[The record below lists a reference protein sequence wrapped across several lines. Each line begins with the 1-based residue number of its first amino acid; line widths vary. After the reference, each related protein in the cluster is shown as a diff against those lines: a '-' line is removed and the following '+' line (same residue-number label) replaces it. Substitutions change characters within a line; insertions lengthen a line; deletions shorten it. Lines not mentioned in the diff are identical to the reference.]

1 VSRPNSRSAGR
12 LASWRGRPGREG
24 SVAPNWDETP
34 SDPTAIVPEDH
45 GPEADRLLRQ
55 ALGRHTFLGEA
66 ALVVAWALF
75 SFVVYH
81 FLTAEHRTAASVTL
95 AWLFVG
101 GSAAMVLVI
110 LLFRRVA
117 ERRIRLGLHDAGVA
131 LRSIQSVTDPG
142 LSFLPLDALLDELL
156 ARTGRVVGGDVAT
169 IFLVTADQRS
179 LTVRA
184 SYGLDALFLDGL
196 QVRVG
201 EGVVGEVAARAQA
214 VIVNHVAGAAPT
226 SPLLREQVS
235 SLVAAP
241 LLVGGQVIGVVQV
254 GTRVHHRF
262 QERDLQLL
270 QLVADRSAASIERA
284 RLDEAERRSRL
295 GAEHARQHVAILARA
310 GDVLATALESYDEAM
325 IRLVEVVVPSFADW
339 FAVDVVDEQGTLRRV
354 ADGSD
359 GRWDDVTA
367 RHPHPDGEA
376 LVRRVLASGRPEVVI
391 RTRREGPPHGG
402 EPAPPGAYL
411 ETEGES
417 GIESM
422 LVVPVH
428 LRGLSFGA
436 LSFVTGAGRRGYRR
450 SDLETAG
457 GLAERVAIAV
467 ERVLLWGESRQAE
480 QAATRHAA
488 QLRRLMEAA
497 LAVNAPLAEPQVL
510 RVVSEHGRRVLEAEQ
525 AVVLMLPPGET
536 QPPFTALPLAEPTGV
551 EPATEVEVSAPA
563 ELPAALAPVVH
574 AACQLVAK
582 ANRPLRNSGG
592 PGEVDDP
599 VIAAELASSGA
610 RTVPWMAVPLFDST
624 GTRNR
629 AIVVLGRARP
639 FNAEDESV
647 LVLLAQ
653 MATVAL
659 DNARLYQAVQG
670 NEQRLQ
676 AVVESSPLAIAELD
690 LYGVARW
697 WNGAAGSLFGWA
709 GPAVGAQRIPAAD
722 EAAASSLGR
731 LWDRTRHGEATV
743 GAQLAAH
750 RDDELLQLSVS
761 TAPLLDHEGS
771 VTGIL
776 AVAEDVT
783 ERQRMLEQ
791 FQQAE
796 RLGAMA
802 RLAGGVAHDF
812 NNLLTVILGCSEI
825 LLRRIDPGDPL
836 VTEVEAI
843 QRAGHRAA
851 ALTSQLLAIGH
862 RQVGQPGVVDPDS
875 IVRAMEPMLVRVMG
889 EDVRL
894 ELVPPDPGGRI
905 LVDPAEIERAVLN
918 LAINARDAM
927 PKGGRLVIR
936 TRVVGA
942 DLPAPQR
949 IVAVAV
955 SDTGT
960 GMDEETAEHCFE
972 PFYTTKGMA
981 KGTGLGLA
989 AVHATVTQAGGQV
1002 SLDTAP
1008 GRGTTITL
1016 WFPAVEEE
1024 EGALEDVNSQLDSS
1038 GGDELVLVV
1047 EDEDEL
1053 RRLAVRELEER
1064 GYLVLAAAN
1073 GVEALAVARSLER
1086 PLDLLVTDVVMP
1098 EMNGVE
1104 LAESLV
1110 DLWPSVAVLFMSGHL
1125 DEGAMERHPLE
1136 PDADLLPKPFTPDQL
1151 GRRAR
1156 HALDR
1161 AASSSKGRV
1170 ASKRFRTEAT
1180 GA

>member
-1 VSRPNSRSAGR
+1 MGR
-12 LASWRGRPGREG
+12 LAGLFARREEEVGAPSWD
-24 SVAPNWDETP
+24 STP
-34 SDPTAIVPEDH
+34 ADPTAIVPDDH
-45 GPEADRLLRQ
+45 GPEADRLLHQ

-75 SFVVYH
+75 SFVIFH
-81 FLTAEHRTAASVTL
+81 FLTVNRTL
-95 AWLFVG
+95 AWLFVFA
-101 GSAAMVLVI
+101 SAVMVLVI
-110 LLFRRVA
+110 LVFRRVA

-142 LSFLPLDALLDELL
+142 LSFLPLDELLDELL
-156 ARTGRVVGGDVAT
+156 ARTGHVVGGDVAT
-169 IFLVTADQRS
+169 IFLVTTDGTS

-184 SYGLDALFLDGL
+184 SYGLDARVTEGL
-196 QVRVG
+196 EVRVG
-201 EGVVGEVAARAQA
+201 EGVVGEVASRAQA
-214 VIVNHVAGAAPT
+214 VIVNDVAEATETA
-226 SPLLREQVS
+226 PLLRQRVS

-254 GTRVHHRF
+254 GTRVRHRF

-325 IRLVEVVVPSFADW
+325 VRLVDVVVPSFADW

-354 ADGSD
+354 ADGAD
-359 GRWDDVTA
+359 GRWDALQT
-367 RHPHPDGEA
+367 RHPHPEGEA
-376 LVRRVLASGRPEVVI
+376 LVRRVLAGGRPEVVI
-391 RTRREGPPHGG
+391 RSRRDGPPHGG
-402 EPAPPGAYL
+402 EPAPPGGYSEIEA
-411 ETEGES
+411 ES

-436 LSFVTGAGRRGYRR
+436 LSFVTGVGRRGYRR

-510 RVVSEHGRRVLEAEQ
+510 RVVSEHGRRVLDAEQ
-525 AVVLMLPPGET
+525 AVVLVLPPGE
-536 QPPFTALPLAEPTGV
+536 LPSTPLSSTSGDPMA
-551 EPATEVEVSAPA
+551 EVEMSAPTT
-563 ELPAALAPVVH
+563 LSDTLSPVVH
-574 AACQLVAK
+574 AASRLVAK
-582 ANRPLRNSGG
+582 ANRPLRNTSGL
-592 PGEVDDP
+592 DDGSDP
-599 VIAAELASSGA
+599 AIAAEMASSGA
-610 RTVPWMAVPLFDST
+610 RSVPWMAVPLIDST

-629 AIVVLGRARP
+629 AIVVLGRERS

-690 LYGVARW
+690 LTGVARW
-697 WNGAAGSLFGWA
+697 WNGAAGSLLGWDSPAQGAVPDGGLRIAAA
-709 GPAVGAQRIPAAD
+709 G
-722 EAAASSLGR
+722 EAAASALAR

-743 GAQLAAH
+743 GVQLGAL
-750 RDDELLQLSVS
+750 RGDELLQLSVS
-761 TAPLLDHEGS
+761 TAPLLDHNGA

-796 RLGAMA
+796 RLSAMA

-825 LLRRIDPGDPL
+825 LLRRIDPADTL

-875 IVRAMEPMLVRVMG
+875 IVRSMEPMLVRVIG
-889 EDVRL
+889 EDVKL
-894 ELVPPDPGGRI
+894 ELVAPEPGGRI

-949 IVAVAV
+949 IVALAV

-972 PFYTTKGMA
+972 PFFTTKGLA

-989 AVHATVTQAGGQV
+989 AVHAMVTQAGGQV

-1016 WFPAVEEE
+1016 WFPAVEED
-1024 EGALEDVNSQLDSS
+1024 EDAFGSDEFEQDSS

-1073 GVEALAVARSLER
+1073 GVEAMAVARSLER
-1086 PLDLLVTDVVMP
+1086 PIDLLVTDVVMP

-1110 DLWPSVAVLFMSGHL
+1110 DLWPTVAVLFMSGHL
-1125 DEGAMERHPLE
+1125 DEGAMERNPLD

-1161 AASSSKGRV
+1161 AASNRRTRV
-1170 ASKRFRTEAT
+1170 PKHLRAEAS

>member
-1 VSRPNSRSAGR
+1 VSRSKSQSAGR
-12 LASWRGRPGREG
+12 QTRLFSRREPEVG
-24 SVAPNWDETP
+24 TP
-34 SDPTAIVPEDH
+34 SWDSTTADPTAIVPDDH
-45 GPEADRLLRQ
+45 GPEADRLLHQ

-75 SFVVYH
+75 SFVVFH
-81 FLTAEHRTAASVTL
+81 FLTVNRTL
-95 AWLFVG
+95 AWLFIFV
-101 GSAAMVLVI
+101 SAVMVIVI
-110 LLFRRVA
+110 LVFRRVA
-117 ERRIRLGLHDAGVA
+117 ERRIRLGLHDAAVA

-169 IFLVTADQRS
+169 IFLLSEDGTS

-184 SYGLDALFLDGL
+184 SYGLDARVTEGL
-196 QVRVG
+196 EVRVG
-201 EGVVGEVAARAQA
+201 EGVVGEVASRAQA
-214 VIVNHVAGAAPT
+214 VIVNDVGEATETA
-226 SPLLREQVS
+226 PLLRQRVS

-254 GTRVHHRF
+254 GTRVRHRF
-262 QERDLQLL
+262 QGRDLQLL

-325 IRLVEVVVPSFADW
+325 VRLVDVVVPSFADW

-354 ADGSD
+354 ADGAD
-359 GRWDDVTA
+359 GRWNNLGM

-376 LVRRVLASGRPEVVI
+376 LVRRVLANGRPEVVI

-402 EPAPPGAYL
+402 EPALPGSYS
-411 ETEGES
+411 ETGEDS

-436 LSFVTGAGRRGYRR
+436 LSFVTGVGRRGYRR

-510 RVVSEHGRRVLEAEQ
+510 RVLSEHGRRVLDAEQ
-525 AVVLMLPPGET
+525 AVVLVLPTEEPLAPGE
-536 QPPFTALPLAEPTGV
+536 PGS
-551 EPATEVEVSAPA
+551 EVEASAPSS
-563 ELPAALAPVVH
+563 LPDMLSPVVH
-574 AACQLVAK
+574 AASRLVTR
-582 ANRPLRNSGG
+582 ANRPLRSAGGFESGPD
-592 PGEVDDP
+592 PGG
-599 VIAAELASSGA
+599 AAELVSAGA
-610 RTVPWMAVPLFDST
+610 RGVPWMAVPLVDST

-629 AIVVLGRARP
+629 AIVVVGRELP

-690 LYGVARW
+690 LSGAARW
-697 WNGAAGSLFGWA
+697 WNGAAGSLLGWD
-709 GPAVGAQRIPAAD
+709 GASTDGLATAALRIPAAD
-722 EAAASSLGR
+722 EAAASALAR

-743 GAQLAAH
+743 GVHLAAV
-750 RDDELLQLSVS
+750 REDELLQLSVS
-761 TAPLLDHEGS
+761 TAPLLDHNGS

-796 RLGAMA
+796 RLSAMA

-825 LLRRIDPGDPL
+825 LLRQLDTSDAL

-862 RQVGQPGVVDPDS
+862 RQVGQSEVVDPDAV
-875 IVRAMEPMLVRVMG
+875 VRAMEPMLVRVMG
-889 EDVRL
+889 EDVQL
-894 ELVPPDPGGRI
+894 ELVRPDPGGRI

-949 IVAVAV
+949 IVALAV

-989 AVHATVTQAGGQV
+989 AVHAMVTQAGGQV
-1002 SLDTAP
+1002 SVDTAP
-1008 GRGTTITL
+1008 GRGTTITM
-1016 WFPAVEEE
+1016 WFPAVEEVEGHYRDATVE
-1024 EGALEDVNSQLDSS
+1024 EDSS
-1038 GGDELVLVV
+1038 GGDELVMVV

-1053 RRLAVRELEER
+1053 RRLAVRELEEL

-1073 GVEALAVARSLER
+1073 GVEALSVARSLER
-1086 PLDLLVTDVVMP
+1086 PVDLLVTDVVMP

-1110 DLWPSVAVLFMSGHL
+1110 ELWPTLAVLFMSGHL
-1125 DEGAMERHPLE
+1125 DEGAMDRHPLD

-1161 AASSSKGRV
+1161 AAASRHSRV
-1170 ASKRFRTEAT
+1170 PRHLRAEAT

>member
-1 VSRPNSRSAGR
+1 VGR
-12 LASWRGRPGREG
+12 LAGLFGRREEEVG
-24 SVAPNWDETP
+24 APNWDSTP
-34 SDPTAIVPEDH
+34 PDPTAIVPDDH
-45 GPEADRLLRQ
+45 GPEADRLLHQ

-75 SFVVYH
+75 SFVSFH
-81 FLTAEHRTAASVTL
+81 FLTVNRTL
-95 AWLFVG
+95 AWLFVFA
-101 GSAAMVLVI
+101 SAVMVLVI
-110 LLFRRVA
+110 LVFRRVA

-142 LSFLPLDALLDELL
+142 LSFLPLDELLDELL
-156 ARTGRVVGGDVAT
+156 ARTGHVVGGDVAT
-169 IFLVTADQRS
+169 IFLVTADGTS

-184 SYGLDALFLDGL
+184 SYGLDARVTEGL
-196 QVRVG
+196 EVRVG
-201 EGVVGEVAARAQA
+201 EGVVGEVASRSQA
-214 VIVNHVAGAAPT
+214 VIVNDVAGDSETA
-226 SPLLREQVS
+226 PLLRQRVS

-254 GTRVHHRF
+254 GTRVRHRF

-325 IRLVEVVVPSFADW
+325 VRLVDVVVPSFADW

-354 ADGSD
+354 ANGAD
-359 GRWDDVTA
+359 GRWDSLET

-376 LVRRVLASGRPEVVI
+376 LVRRVLAGGRPEVVI
-391 RTRREGPPHGG
+391 RTRRDGPPHGG
-402 EPAPPGAYL
+402 EPAPPGAYR
-411 ETEGES
+411 EIEPDS

-436 LSFVTGAGRRGYRR
+436 LSFVTGVGRRGYRR

-510 RVVSEHGRRVLEAEQ
+510 RVLSEHGRRVLDAEQ
-525 AVVLMLPPGET
+525 AVVLVLPPGE
-536 QPPFTALPLAEPTGV
+536 PPSRLTSTGARSEEGGIEV
-551 EPATEVEVSAPA
+551 DVEVSAPA
-563 ELPAALAPVVH
+563 TLSDSLSPVVH
-574 AACQLVAK
+574 AASRLVAK
-582 ANRPLRNSGG
+582 ANRPLRNTGG
-592 PGEVDDP
+592 LDEVADP
-599 VIAAELASSGA
+599 AMAAELVSSGA
-610 RTVPWMAVPLFDST
+610 RSVPWMAVPLVDST
-624 GTRNR
+624 GIRNR
-629 AIVVLGRARP
+629 AIVVLGRERS

-690 LYGVARW
+690 LSGAARW
-697 WNGAAGSLFGWA
+697 WNGAAGSLLGWDS
-709 GPAVGAQRIPAAD
+709 PDNDAVPDGALRIAAAD
-722 EAAASSLGR
+722 GAAESALAR

-743 GAQLAAH
+743 GVQVGVL
-750 RDDELLQLSVS
+750 RGDEPLQLSVS
-761 TAPLLDHEGS
+761 TAPLLDHNGA

-796 RLGAMA
+796 RLSAMA

-825 LLRRIDPGDPL
+825 LLRRIDPDDSL

-862 RQVGQPGVVDPDS
+862 RQVGQPVVVDPDS
-875 IVRAMEPMLVRVMG
+875 IVRSMEPMLVRVIG
-889 EDVRL
+889 EDVHL
-894 ELVPPDPGGRI
+894 ELVPPEPGGRI

-949 IVAVAV
+949 IVALAV

-972 PFYTTKGMA
+972 PFYTTKGLA

-989 AVHATVTQAGGQV
+989 AVHAMVTQAGGQV

-1016 WFPAVEEE
+1016 WFPGVEED
-1024 EGALEDVNSQLDSS
+1024 EDAFASDEAEADSS

-1086 PLDLLVTDVVMP
+1086 PIDLLVTDVVMP

-1104 LAESLV
+1104 LAESLL
-1110 DLWPSVAVLFMSGHL
+1110 DMWPAVAVLFMSGHL
-1125 DEGAMERHPLE
+1125 DEGAMERHPLD

-1156 HALDR
+1156 LALDR
-1161 AASSSKGRV
+1161 AESSRRTRVSKQLR
-1170 ASKRFRTEAT
+1170 AEAT
-1180 GA
+1180 GF

>member
-1 VSRPNSRSAGR
+1 MGR
-12 LASWRGRPGREG
+12 LGRVFASREPEV
-24 SVAPNWDETP
+24 SVPSWDATP
-34 SDPTAIVPEDH
+34 ADPTAIVPDDH
-45 GPEADRLLRQ
+45 GPEADRLLHQ

-66 ALVVAWALF
+66 SLVVAWALF
-75 SFVVYH
+75 SVVIFH
-81 FLTAEHRTAASVTL
+81 FLTVNRTL
-95 AWLFVG
+95 AWLFVFA
-101 GSAAMVLVI
+101 SAVMVIVI
-110 LLFRRVA
+110 LVFRRVA

-142 LSFLPLDALLDELL
+142 LSFLPLDELLDELL
-156 ARTGRVVGGDVAT
+156 ARTGRVVGGDVAA
-169 IFLVTADQRS
+169 IFLVTADGAS

-184 SYGLDALFLDGL
+184 SYGLDARVTEGL
-196 QVRVG
+196 EVLVG
-201 EGVVGEVAARAQA
+201 EGVVGEVASRAQA
-214 VIVNHVAGAAPT
+214 VIVNDVAEAAET
-226 SPLLREQVS
+226 APLLRQRVS

-254 GTRVHHRF
+254 GTRVRHRF
-262 QERDLQLL
+262 SERDLQLL

-325 IRLVEVVVPSFADW
+325 VRLVDVVVPAFADW

-354 ADGSD
+354 AAGAV
-359 GRWDDVTA
+359 GRWEDVHT

-376 LVRRVLASGRPEVVI
+376 LVRRVLAGGRPEVVI
-391 RTRREGPPHGG
+391 RTRRDGPPHGG
-402 EPAPPGAYL
+402 EPALPGAYS
-411 ETEGES
+411 EIESDS

-436 LSFVTGAGRRGYRR
+436 LSFVTGVGRRGYRR

-510 RVVSEHGRRVLEAEQ
+510 RVLSEHGRRVLDAEQ
-525 AVVLMLPPGET
+525 AVVLMLPPGEL
-536 QPPFTALPLAEPTGV
+536 PSAGLSSEEESVGVSASEAGEVEASAPMALPDTL
-551 EPATEVEVSAPA
+551 SS
-563 ELPAALAPVVH
+563 VVQV
-574 AACQLVAK
+574 ASRLVAQ
-582 ANRPLRNSGG
+582 ANRPLRNAGG
-592 PGEVDDP
+592 PDDGADP
-599 VIAAELASSGA
+599 AVGAEFAASGVRA
-610 RTVPWMAVPLFDST
+610 VPWMAVPLVDST
-624 GTRNR
+624 GARNR
-629 AIVVLGRARP
+629 AIVVLGRERS

-690 LYGVARW
+690 LTGAARW
-697 WNGAAGSLFGWA
+697 WNGAAGSLLGWDN
-709 GPAVGAQRIPAAD
+709 PANDAVPDGALRIAAAD
-722 EAAASSLGR
+722 DAAVSALAR

-743 GAQLAAH
+743 GVQLGAL
-750 RDDELLQLSVS
+750 REDMLVQLSVS
-761 TAPLLDHEGS
+761 TAPLLDHNGS

-796 RLGAMA
+796 RLSAMA

-825 LLRRIDPGDPL
+825 LLRQIAPGDPL

-862 RQVGQPGVVDPDS
+862 RQVGQSEVVDPDAV
-875 IVRAMEPMLVRVMG
+875 VRSMEPMLVRVMG
-889 EDVRL
+889 EDVQL
-894 ELVPPDPGGRI
+894 EVVPPEPGGRI

-927 PKGGRLVIR
+927 PKGGRLVVR

-949 IVAVAV
+949 VVALAV

-972 PFYTTKGMA
+972 PFYTTKGLA

-989 AVHATVTQAGGQV
+989 AVHAMVTQAGGQV

-1008 GRGTTITL
+1008 GRGTTITM

-1024 EGALEDVNSQLDSS
+1024 EAAFGDASLEEDSS

-1073 GVEALAVARSLER
+1073 GVEALAVARSLDE
-1086 PLDLLVTDVVMP
+1086 
-1098 EMNGVE
+1098 
-1104 LAESLV
+1104 
-1110 DLWPSVAVLFMSGHL
+1110 PSTF
-1125 DEGAMERHPLE
+1125 
-1136 PDADLLPKPFTPDQL
+1136 
-1151 GRRAR
+1151 
-1156 HALDR
+1156 
-1161 AASSSKGRV
+1161 SSPTSSCPR
-1170 ASKRFRTEAT
+1170 
-1180 GA
+1180 

>member
-1 VSRPNSRSAGR
+1 MGR
-12 LASWRGRPGREG
+12 LARLFAEPEPEDGAPSWD
-24 SVAPNWDETP
+24 STP
-34 SDPTAIVPEDH
+34 ADPTAIVPDDH
-45 GPEADRLLRQ
+45 GPEADRLLRE

-75 SFVVYH
+75 SFVSFH
-81 FLTAEHRTAASVTL
+81 FLTVSRTL
-95 AWLFVG
+95 AWLFVFA
-101 GSAAMVLVI
+101 SAVMVIVI
-110 LLFRRVA
+110 LVFRRVA
-117 ERRIRLGLHDAGVA
+117 ERRIRIGLHDAGVA

-142 LSFLPLDALLDELL
+142 LSFLPLDELLDELL

-169 IFLVTADQRS
+169 IFLVTADGSS

-184 SYGLDALFLDGL
+184 SYGLDARVTEGL
-196 QVRVG
+196 EVRVG
-201 EGVVGEVAARAQA
+201 EGVVGEVASRAQA
-214 VIVNHVAGAAPT
+214 VIVNDVAEATETA
-226 SPLLREQVS
+226 PLLFQRVS

-254 GTRVHHRF
+254 GTRVRHRF

-325 IRLVEVVVPSFADW
+325 VRLVDVVVPAFADW

-354 ADGSD
+354 AAGAQ
-359 GRWDDVTA
+359 GRWDTVGT
-367 RHPHPDGEA
+367 RHPHPEGEA
-376 LVRRVLASGRPEVVI
+376 LVRRVLAGGRPEVVI
-391 RTRREGPPHGG
+391 RTRRDGPPHGG
-402 EPAPPGAYL
+402 EPALPGAYS
-411 ETEGES
+411 ETELDT

-436 LSFVTGAGRRGYRR
+436 LSFVTGVGRRGYRR

-510 RVVSEHGRRVLEAEQ
+510 RVLSEHGRRVLDAEQ
-525 AVVLMLPPGET
+525 AVVLVLPSAAPAPAGSPSTNGE
-536 QPPFTALPLAEPTGV
+536 AGA
-551 EPATEVEVSAPA
+551 EVEVSAPVA
-563 ELPAALAPVVH
+563 LPDALSPVVQ
-574 AACQLVAK
+574 AASRLVAK

-592 PGEVDDP
+592 PDEVSDP
-599 VIAAELASSGA
+599 TLAAELASSGA
-610 RTVPWMAVPLFDST
+610 RAVPWMAVPLADST

-629 AIVVLGRARP
+629 AIVVLGRERT

-690 LYGVARW
+690 LSGAARW
-697 WNGAAGSLFGWA
+697 WNGAAGSLLGWD
-709 GPAVGAQRIPAAD
+709 GPAHDAAPDAALRIAAAD
-722 EAAASSLGR
+722 DAADSALAR

-743 GAQLAAH
+743 GVQLAA
-750 RDDELLQLSVS
+750 RREDEVLQLSVS
-761 TAPLLDHEGS
+761 TAPLLDHNGS

-796 RLGAMA
+796 RLSAMA

-825 LLRRIDPGDPL
+825 LLRRIDAGDPL

-875 IVRAMEPMLVRVMG
+875 IVRSMEPMLVRVMG
-889 EDVRL
+889 EDVQL

-949 IVAVAV
+949 IVALAV

-972 PFYTTKGMA
+972 PFYTTKGLA

-989 AVHATVTQAGGQV
+989 AVHAMVTQAGGQV

-1016 WFPAVEEE
+1016 WFPAVDDE
-1024 EGALEDVNSQLDSS
+1024 EGAFDDDSVEPDS
-1038 GGDELVLVV
+1038 TGGDELVLVV

-1053 RRLAVRELEER
+1053 RRLAVRELEEL

-1073 GVEALAVARSLER
+1073 GVEALQVARSLER
-1086 PLDLLVTDVVMP
+1086 PVDLLVTDVVMP

-1110 DLWPSVAVLFMSGHL
+1110 DLWPELAVLFMSGHL
-1125 DEGAMERHPLE
+1125 DEGAMERHPLD

-1161 AASSSKGRV
+1161 AAASRKTRV
-1170 ASKRFRTEAT
+1170 LNHLRAKAS

>member
-1 VSRPNSRSAGR
+1 
-12 LASWRGRPGREG
+12 
-24 SVAPNWDETP
+24 
-34 SDPTAIVPEDH
+34 
-45 GPEADRLLRQ
+45 
-55 ALGRHTFLGEA
+55 
-66 ALVVAWALF
+66 
-75 SFVVYH
+75 
-81 FLTAEHRTAASVTL
+81 
-95 AWLFVG
+95 
-101 GSAAMVLVI
+101 
-110 LLFRRVA
+110 
-117 ERRIRLGLHDAGVA
+117 
-131 LRSIQSVTDPG
+131 
-142 LSFLPLDALLDELL
+142 
-156 ARTGRVVGGDVAT
+156 
-169 IFLVTADQRS
+169 
-179 LTVRA
+179 
-184 SYGLDALFLDGL
+184 
-196 QVRVG
+196 
-201 EGVVGEVAARAQA
+201 
-214 VIVNHVAGAAPT
+214 
-226 SPLLREQVS
+226 
-235 SLVAAP
+235 
-241 LLVGGQVIGVVQV
+241 VVQV
-254 GTRVHHRF
+254 GTRVRHRF
-262 QERDLQLL
+262 QGRDLQLL

-325 IRLVEVVVPSFADW
+325 VRLVDVIVPSFADW
-339 FAVDVVDEQGTLRRV
+339 FAVDVVDEEGRLRRV
-354 ADGSD
+354 ADGAG
-359 GRWDDVTA
+359 GRWDTA
-367 RHPHPDGEA
+367 LTRHPHPDGEA

-391 RTRREGPPHGG
+391 HTRRDGPPHGG
-402 EPAPPGAYL
+402 EPAPPGGYS
-411 ETEGES
+411 EIDTDT

-436 LSFVTGAGRRGYRR
+436 LSFVTGAGRRGYRH
-450 SDLETAG
+450 SDLETAA

-510 RVVSEHGRRVLEAEQ
+510 RVLSEHGRRVLDAEQ
-525 AVVLMLPPGET
+525 AVVLVLPPGE
-536 QPPFTALPLAEPTGV
+536 LA
-551 EPATEVEVSAPA
+551 PASDEVGAEVAVSAPA
-563 ELPAALAPVVH
+563 GVPDSLSPVVR
-574 AACQLVAK
+574 AASRLVAQT
-582 ANRPLRNSGG
+582 NRPVRNAGG
-592 PGEVDDP
+592 LDEVVDP
-599 VIAAELASSGA
+599 SLAAELSASGA
-610 RTVPWMAVPLFDST
+610 RAVPWMAVPLVDST

-629 AIVVLGRARP
+629 AIVVLGRERS

-690 LYGVARW
+690 LSGAARW
-697 WNGAAGSLFGWA
+697 WNGAAGSLLGWD
-709 GPAVGAQRIPAAD
+709 GPPKDDLLDGALRISAAD
-722 EAAASSLGR
+722 EAAAAALAR

-743 GAQLAAH
+743 GVQLAAL
-750 RDDELLQLSVS
+750 RDEELLQLSVS
-761 TAPLLDHEGS
+761 TAPLLDHNGS

-796 RLGAMA
+796 RLSAMA

-825 LLRRIDPGDPL
+825 LLRQISPGDPL

-875 IVRAMEPMLVRVMG
+875 IVRSMEPMLVRVMG
-889 EDVRL
+889 EDVQL
-894 ELVPPDPGGRI
+894 ELVPPEPGGRI

-949 IVAVAV
+949 IVALAV

-972 PFYTTKGMA
+972 PFYTTKGLA

-989 AVHATVTQAGGQV
+989 AVHAMVTQAGGQV

-1016 WFPAVEEE
+1016 WFPAVEDDEGMYDTATFEE
-1024 EGALEDVNSQLDSS
+1024 DSS

-1073 GVEALAVARSLER
+1073 GVEAMAVAHSLER
-1086 PLDLLVTDVVMP
+1086 PIDLLVTDVVMP

-1104 LAESLV
+1104 LAGSLV
-1110 DLWPSVAVLFMSGHL
+1110 ELWPSVAVLFMSGHL
-1125 DEGAMERHPLE
+1125 DEGALDRHPLD

-1151 GRRAR
+1151 ARRAR
-1156 HALDR
+1156 LALDR
-1161 AASSSKGRV
+1161 GAANRKARV
-1170 ASKRFRTEAT
+1170 AKHLPAEAT

>member
-1 VSRPNSRSAGR
+1 MSRPKSRSAGR
-12 LASWRGRPGREG
+12 LASLFARREQEAGAPSWDSTPG
-24 SVAPNWDETP
+24 DP
-34 SDPTAIVPEDH
+34 SAIVPDDH
-45 GPEADRLLRQ
+45 GPEADRLLHQ

-75 SFVVYH
+75 SFVAFH
-81 FLTAEHRTAASVTL
+81 FLTVNRTL
-95 AWLFVG
+95 AWLFVFA
-101 GSAAMVLVI
+101 SAVMVLVI
-110 LLFRRVA
+110 LVFRRVA

-131 LRSIQSVTDPG
+131 LRSIQSVTDPA
-142 LSFLPLDALLDELL
+142 LSFLPLDELLDELL
-156 ARTGRVVGGDVAT
+156 ARTGHVVGGDVAT
-169 IFLVTADQRS
+169 IFLVTADGTS

-184 SYGLDALFLDGL
+184 SYGLDARVTEGL
-196 QVRVG
+196 EVQVG
-201 EGVVGEVAARAQA
+201 EGVVGEVASRAQA
-214 VIVNHVAGAAPT
+214 VIVNDVGEATET
-226 SPLLREQVS
+226 SPLLRQRVS

-254 GTRVHHRF
+254 GTRVRHRF

-325 IRLVEVVVPSFADW
+325 VRLVDVIVPSFADW

-354 ADGSD
+354 ADGAE
-359 GRWDDVTA
+359 GRWSALQT

-376 LVRRVLASGRPEVVI
+376 LVRRVLAGGRPEVVI
-391 RTRREGPPHGG
+391 RTRRDGPPHGG
-402 EPAPPGAYL
+402 EPALPGAYR
-411 ETEGES
+411 ETETDS

-450 SDLETAG
+450 SDLETAA

-510 RVVSEHGRRVLEAEQ
+510 RVLSEHGRRVLDAEQ
-525 AVVLMLPPGET
+525 AVVLVLPPGEL
-536 QPPFTALPLAEPTGV
+536 PPADASVAGEIDPDAD
-551 EPATEVEVSAPA
+551 VEVSAPPS
-563 ELPAALAPVVH
+563 LPDSLSPVIH
-574 AACQLVAK
+574 AASRLVSR
-582 ANRPLRNSGG
+582 ANRPLRNAGG
-592 PGEVDDP
+592 LDEVSDP
-599 VIAAELASSGA
+599 AIAAELAASGA
-610 RTVPWMAVPLFDST
+610 RAVPWMAVPLVDST
-624 GTRNR
+624 GMRNR
-629 AIVVLGRARP
+629 AIVVLGRERS

-690 LYGVARW
+690 LTGAAKW
-697 WNGAAGSLFGWA
+697 WNGAAGSLLGWDSPDND
-709 GPAVGAQRIPAAD
+709 GVAVGALRIAAAD
-722 EAAASSLGR
+722 DAATAALAR

-743 GAQLAAH
+743 GVQLGAL
-750 RDDELLQLSVS
+750 RENELLQLSVS
-761 TAPLLDHEGS
+761 TAPLLDHNGS

-796 RLGAMA
+796 RLSAMA

-825 LLRRIDPGDPL
+825 LLRQIDPADPL

-875 IVRAMEPMLVRVMG
+875 IVRSMEPMLVRVVG
-889 EDVRL
+889 EDVQL

-949 IVAVAV
+949 IVALAV

-972 PFYTTKGMA
+972 PFYTTKGLA

-989 AVHATVTQAGGQV
+989 AVHAMVTQAGGQV

-1016 WFPAVEEE
+1016 WFPAVEEDE
-1024 EGALEDVNSQLDSS
+1024 ASFADVSLDQDSS

-1064 GYLVLAAAN
+1064 GYLVLAASN
-1073 GVEALAVARSLER
+1073 GVEALSVARSLER
-1086 PLDLLVTDVVMP
+1086 PVDLLVTDVVMP

-1110 DLWPSVAVLFMSGHL
+1110 DLWPELAVLFMSGHL
-1125 DEGAMERHPLE
+1125 DEGAMERHPLD
-1136 PDADLLPKPFTPDQL
+1136 PDADLLPKPFTPNQL

-1161 AASSSKGRV
+1161 GAANRRNRV
-1170 ASKRFRTEAT
+1170 PKHLRAQAS

>member
-1 VSRPNSRSAGR
+1 VGR
-12 LASWRGRPGREG
+12 LAQLTARREEEVGAPSWD
-24 SVAPNWDETP
+24 STP
-34 SDPTAIVPEDH
+34 ADPTSIVPDDH
-45 GPEADRLLRQ
+45 GPEADRLLHQ

-75 SFVVYH
+75 SFVSFH
-81 FLTAEHRTAASVTL
+81 FLTVNRTL
-95 AWLFVG
+95 AWLFVFA
-101 GSAAMVLVI
+101 SAVMVIVI
-110 LLFRRVA
+110 LVFRRVA

-142 LSFLPLDALLDELL
+142 LSFLPLDELLDELL

-169 IFLVTADQRS
+169 IFLVTADGTG

-184 SYGLDALFLDGL
+184 SYGLDARVTEGL
-196 QVRVG
+196 EVLVG
-201 EGVVGEVAARAQA
+201 EGVVGEVASRAQA
-214 VIVNHVAGAAPT
+214 VIVNDVAEATETA
-226 SPLLREQVS
+226 PLLRQRVS

-254 GTRVHHRF
+254 GTRVRHRF

-325 IRLVEVVVPSFADW
+325 VRLVEVVVPSFADW

-354 ADGSD
+354 ADGAD
-359 GRWDDVTA
+359 GRWGTGHL

-376 LVRRVLASGRPEVVI
+376 LVRRVLAGGKPEVVI
-391 RTRREGPPHGG
+391 HTRRAGPPHGG
-402 EPAPPGAYL
+402 EPALPGAYQ
-411 ETEGES
+411 ETVEDS

-436 LSFVTGAGRRGYRR
+436 LSFVTGSGRRGYRR
-450 SDLETAG
+450 SDLETAA

-510 RVVSEHGRRVLEAEQ
+510 RVLSEHGRRVLDAEQ
-525 AVVLMLPPGET
+525 AVVLMLPPGELPT
-536 QPPFTALPLAEPTGV
+536 SALAAAGAETG
-551 EPATEVEVSAPA
+551 PEVEVSAPTA
-563 ELPAALAPVVH
+563 LPDSLSPVVQ
-574 AACQLVAK
+574 AASRLVAR
-582 ANRPLRNSGG
+582 ANRPLRNAGG
-592 PGEVDDP
+592 LDEVADP
-599 VIAAELASSGA
+599 TIAAELASSGA
-610 RTVPWMAVPLFDST
+610 RAVPWMAVPLVDST

-629 AIVVLGRARP
+629 AIVVLGRERS

-690 LYGVARW
+690 LSGAARW
-697 WNGAAGSLFGWA
+697 WNGAAGSLLGWD
-709 GPAVGAQRIPAAD
+709 GAAPDGVADGALRIAAAD
-722 EAAASSLGR
+722 DVAASALAR

-743 GAQLAAH
+743 GVQLGAL

-761 TAPLLDHEGS
+761 TAPLLDHNGS

-796 RLGAMA
+796 RLSAMA

-825 LLRRIDPGDPL
+825 LLRQFDPADPL

-862 RQVGQPGVVDPDS
+862 RQVGQPGVVDPDA
-875 IVRAMEPMLVRVMG
+875 IVRAMEPMLVRVIG
-889 EDVRL
+889 EDVQL
-894 ELVPPDPGGRI
+894 ELVPPEPGGRI

-949 IVAVAV
+949 IVALAV

-972 PFYTTKGMA
+972 PFYTTKGLA

-989 AVHATVTQAGGQV
+989 AVHAMVTQAGGQV
-1002 SLDTAP
+1002 SVDTAP

-1016 WFPAVEEE
+1016 WFPAVEDE
-1024 EGALEDVNSQLDSS
+1024 EGGFGEVSIEQDSS

-1073 GVEALAVARSLER
+1073 GVEALSVAHSLER
-1086 PLDLLVTDVVMP
+1086 PIDLLVTDVVMP

-1110 DLWPSVAVLFMSGHL
+1110 DLWPTVAVLFMSGHL
-1125 DEGAMERHPLE
+1125 DEGAMERHPLD

-1161 AASSSKGRV
+1161 AAASRRTRVPKGLR
-1170 ASKRFRTEAT
+1170 AEAT

>member
-1 VSRPNSRSAGR
+1 MSRPKSQRTGR
-12 LASWRGRPGREG
+12 LAGLFARREEEGGAPSWD
-24 SVAPNWDETP
+24 STP
-34 SDPTAIVPEDH
+34 PDPTAIVPDDH
-45 GPEADRLLRQ
+45 GPEADRLLHQ

-75 SFVVYH
+75 SFVVFH
-81 FLTAEHRTAASVTL
+81 FLTVNRTL
-95 AWLFVG
+95 AWLFVFA
-101 GSAAMVLVI
+101 SAVMVVVI
-110 LLFRRVA
+110 LVFRRVA

-142 LSFLPLDALLDELL
+142 LSFLPLDELLDELL
-156 ARTGRVVGGDVAT
+156 ARTGRVVGGDVAA
-169 IFLVTADQRS
+169 IFLVTADGAS

-184 SYGLDALFLDGL
+184 SYGLDARVTEGL
-196 QVRVG
+196 EVRVG
-201 EGVVGEVAARAQA
+201 EGIVGEVASRAQA
-214 VIVNHVAGAAPT
+214 VIVNDVGEATETG
-226 SPLLREQVS
+226 PLLRQRVS

-254 GTRVHHRF
+254 GTRVNHRF
-262 QERDLQLL
+262 QDRDLQLL

-325 IRLVEVVVPSFADW
+325 VRLVEVVVPSFADF

-354 ADGSD
+354 ADGAE
-359 GRWDDVTA
+359 GQWDTTLT
-367 RHPHPDGEA
+367 RHPHPDGDA
-376 LVRRVLASGRPEVVI
+376 LVRRVLANGRPEVVI
-391 RTRREGPPHGG
+391 RTRRHGAPHGG
-402 EPAPPGAYL
+402 EPAPPGGYS
-411 ETEGES
+411 ETETDSE
-417 GIESM
+417 IESM

-436 LSFVTGAGRRGYRR
+436 LSFVTGVGRRGYRR
-450 SDLETAG
+450 SDLETAA
-457 GLAERVAIAV
+457 GLAERVAIAI

-510 RVVSEHGRRVLEAEQ
+510 RVLSEHARRVLDAEQ
-525 AVVLMLPPGET
+525 AVVLVLPPGE
-536 QPPFTALPLAEPTGV
+536 LPSDDGPSWAGD
-551 EPATEVEVSAPA
+551 AGEVEVSAPA
-563 ELPAALAPVVH
+563 GLPDAISRVVQAAGRLVVT
-574 AACQLVAK
+574 
-582 ANRPLRNSGG
+582 ANRPLRDAS
-592 PGEVDDP
+592 ELDVVADP
-599 VIAAELASSGA
+599 SAPALAPSDAGS
-610 RTVPWMAVPLFDST
+610 VPWMAVPLVDST
-624 GTRNR
+624 ATRNR
-629 AIVVLGRARP
+629 VIVVLGRGRS

-690 LYGVARW
+690 LHGVARW
-697 WNGAAGSLFGWA
+697 WNGAAGSLLGWDDS
-709 GPAVGAQRIPAAD
+709 PVGVPPDTALRIPTAD
-722 EAAASSLGR
+722 EAAASALSR

-743 GAQLAAH
+743 GVQLAAL
-750 RDDELLQLSVS
+750 RDSELLQLSVS

-825 LLRRIDPGDPL
+825 LLRRIDPGDEL

-875 IVRAMEPMLVRVMG
+875 IVRSMEPMLVRVMG
-889 EDVRL
+889 EDVQL

-905 LVDPAEIERAVLN
+905 LVDPTEIERAVLN

-949 IVAVAV
+949 IVALAV

-989 AVHATVTQAGGQV
+989 AVHAMVTQAGGQV

-1016 WFPAVEEE
+1016 WFPAVEDD
-1024 EGALEDVNSQLDSS
+1024 EGVLSEPVLEQDSS

-1073 GVEALAVARSLER
+1073 GVEALAVAHSLER
-1086 PLDLLVTDVVMP
+1086 PVDLLVTDVVMP
-1098 EMNGVE
+1098 EMSGVE

-1110 DLWPSVAVLFMSGHL
+1110 ELWPAVAVLFVSGHL
-1125 DEGAMERHPLE
+1125 DEGAMERHPLD

-1156 HALDR
+1156 RALDLAAAMRRSR
-1161 AASSSKGRV
+1161 AVPGHQRA
-1170 ASKRFRTEAT
+1170 EAT

>member
-1 VSRPNSRSAGR
+1 LFARSEQELG
-12 LASWRGRPGREG
+12 
-24 SVAPNWDETP
+24 APSWDETP
-34 SDPTAIVPEDH
+34 ADPTAIVPDEQ
-45 GPEADRLLRQ
+45 GPEADRLLHQ

-66 ALVVAWALF
+66 ALVVGWILF
-75 SFVVYH
+75 SFVVFH
-81 FLTAEHRTAASVTL
+81 FLTVNHRSAASVTL

-101 GSAAMVLVI
+101 ASGVMVGVI
-110 LLFRRVA
+110 LAFRRVA

-169 IFLVTADQRS
+169 IFLVTASGTS

-184 SYGLDALFLDGL
+184 SYGLDPTFMDLH
-196 QVRVG
+196 VRMG
-201 EGVVGEVAARAQA
+201 EGVVGEVAQRAQA
-214 VIVNHVAGAAPT
+214 VIVNHVAGASPT
-226 SPLLREQVS
+226 SPLLREHVA

-262 QERDLQLL
+262 QGRDLQLL

-325 IRLVEVVVPSFADW
+325 VRLVEVVVPSFADW
-339 FAVDVVDEQGTLRRV
+339 FAVDVVDDQGTLRRV
-354 ADGSD
+354 AEGAQ
-359 GRWDDVTA
+359 GRWKDA
-367 RHPHPDGEA
+367 PGRHPHSDGDA
-376 LVRRVLASGRPEVVI
+376 LVRQVLASGRPEVVI
-391 RTRREGPPHGG
+391 HTQRAGPPHGG
-402 EPAPPGAYL
+402 EPALPGEYL
-411 ETEGES
+411 ETEGDS

-436 LSFVTGAGRRGYRR
+436 LSFVTGTGRRGYRR

-510 RVVSEHGRRVLEAEQ
+510 RVLSEHGRRVLDAEQ
-525 AVVLMLPPGET
+525 AVVLVLPAGDP
-536 QPPFTALPLAEPTGV
+536 QPPFTALPTRELATT
-551 EPATEVEVSAPA
+551 PAEGAAELEASAPL
-563 ELPAALAPVVH
+563 EVPGSMGPIVRAASR
-574 AACQLVAK
+574 LVAR
-582 ANRPLRNSGG
+582 ANRPLRNDGG
-592 PGEVDDP
+592 LDQVDDP
-599 VIAAELASSGA
+599 ALTAELASSGPG
-610 RTVPWMAVPLFDST
+610 TVPWMAVPLVDSK

-697 WNGAAGSLFGWA
+697 WNGAAGSLFGWDT
-709 GPAVGAQRIPAAD
+709 PADGALRIPAAD
-722 EAAASSLGR
+722 EAAASALGR

-743 GAQLAAH
+743 GVQLAAH
-750 RDDELLQLSVS
+750 RNDELLQLSVS

-825 LLRRIDPGDPL
+825 LLRRIDSGDPL

-862 RQVGQPGVVDPDS
+862 RQVGQPGVVDPDG

-889 EDVRL
+889 EDVQL

-949 IVAVAV
+949 IVALAV

-989 AVHATVTQAGGQV
+989 AVHAMVTQAGGQV
-1002 SLDTAP
+1002 SVDTAP

-1016 WFPAVEEE
+1016 WFPAVEEDE
-1024 EGALEDVNSQLDSS
+1024 SALADAAFAQDSS

-1064 GYLVLAAAN
+1064 GYLVLAAGN
-1073 GVEALAVARSLER
+1073 GVEALAVAHSLER
-1086 PLDLLVTDVVMP
+1086 PIDLLVTDVVMP

-1110 DLWPSVAVLFMSGHL
+1110 ALWPSVAVLFVSGHL
-1125 DEGAMERHPLE
+1125 DEGAMDRHPLD

-1156 HALDR
+1156 QALDR
-1161 AASSSKGRV
+1161 AAANRRSRV
-1170 ASKRFRTEAT
+1170 LPKHLRAEAT

>member
-1 VSRPNSRSAGR
+1 LLARREHEAG
-12 LASWRGRPGREG
+12 
-24 SVAPNWDETP
+24 APNWDSTP
-34 SDPTAIVPEDH
+34 ADPTAIVPDDH
-45 GPEADRLLRQ
+45 GPEADRLLHQ

-75 SFVVYH
+75 SVVIFH
-81 FLTAEHRTAASVTL
+81 FLTVNRTL
-95 AWLFVG
+95 AWLFVFA
-101 GSAAMVLVI
+101 SAVMVLVI
-110 LLFRRVA
+110 LVFRRVA

-142 LSFLPLDALLDELL
+142 LSFLPLDSLLDELL

-169 IFLVTADQRS
+169 IFLVTADGSS

-184 SYGLDALFLDGL
+184 SYGLDARVTEGL
-196 QVRVG
+196 EVRVG
-201 EGVVGEVAARAQA
+201 EGVVGEVASRAQA
-214 VIVNHVAGAAPT
+214 VIVNDVAEATETA
-226 SPLLREQVS
+226 PLLRQRVS

-254 GTRVHHRF
+254 GTRVRHRF
-262 QERDLQLL
+262 QGRDLQLL

-325 IRLVEVVVPSFADW
+325 VRLVDVIVPSFADW

-354 ADGSD
+354 ADGAG
-359 GRWDDVTA
+359 GRWDTA
-367 RHPHPDGEA
+367 LTRHPHPDGEA

-391 RTRREGPPHGG
+391 RTRRDGPPHGG
-402 EPAPPGAYL
+402 EPALPGGYS
-411 ETEGES
+411 EIDPDT

-422 LVVPVH
+422 VVVPVH

-450 SDLETAG
+450 SDLETAA

-510 RVVSEHGRRVLEAEQ
+510 RVLSEHGRRVLDAEQ
-525 AVVLMLPPGET
+525 AVVIVLPPGELT
-536 QPPFTALPLAEPTGV
+536 PLTDESGAEV
-551 EPATEVEVSAPA
+551 AVSAPA
-563 ELPAALAPVVH
+563 AVPDSLSPVVQ
-574 AACQLVAK
+574 AASRLVAR
-582 ANRPLRNSGG
+582 ANRPLRNTGG
-592 PGEVDDP
+592 LDDVSDP
-599 VIAAELASSGA
+599 ALAAELSASGA
-610 RTVPWMAVPLFDST
+610 RAVPWMAVPLVDST

-629 AIVVLGRARP
+629 AIVVLGRERS

-690 LYGVARW
+690 LSGAARW
-697 WNGAAGSLFGWA
+697 WNGAAGSLLGWDEPSNTDPPDVA
-709 GPAVGAQRIPAAD
+709 LRISAAD
-722 EAAASSLGR
+722 DAAASALAR

-743 GAQLAAH
+743 GVQLAAL

-761 TAPLLDHEGS
+761 TAPLLDHNGS

-796 RLGAMA
+796 RLSAMA

-825 LLRRIDPGDPL
+825 LLRQIAPGDPL

-875 IVRAMEPMLVRVMG
+875 IVRSMEPMLVRVMG
-889 EDVRL
+889 EDVQL

-949 IVAVAV
+949 IVALAV

-972 PFYTTKGMA
+972 PFYTTKGLA

-989 AVHATVTQAGGQV
+989 AVHAMVTQAGGQV

-1016 WFPAVEEE
+1016 WFPAVEDD
-1024 EGALEDVNSQLDSS
+1024 EGAYGDAILEEDSR

-1053 RRLAVRELEER
+1053 RRLAVRELEEL

-1073 GVEALAVARSLER
+1073 GVEALAVAHSLQR
-1086 PLDLLVTDVVMP
+1086 PIDLLVTDVVMP

-1104 LAESLV
+1104 LAESLL
-1110 DLWPSVAVLFMSGHL
+1110 DLWPTVAVLFMSGHL
-1125 DEGAMERHPLE
+1125 DEGAMDRHPLDPE
-1136 PDADLLPKPFTPDQL
+1136 ADLLPKPFTPDQL

-1156 HALDR
+1156 LALDR
-1161 AASSSKGRV
+1161 GAVQRKARV
-1170 ASKRFRTEAT
+1170 PKHLPAEAT
-1180 GA
+1180 GS

>member
-1 VSRPNSRSAGR
+1 MGR
-12 LASWRGRPGREG
+12 LASLLARGEQEV
-24 SVAPNWDETP
+24 SAPSWDVTP
-34 SDPTAIVPEDH
+34 ADPLAIVPEDH

-75 SFVVYH
+75 SVVVFR
-81 FLTAEHRTAASVTL
+81 FLTANHPPAKTVVV

-101 GSAAMVLVI
+101 GSAVMVLVI

-117 ERRIRLGLHDAGVA
+117 ERRIRFGLHDAGVA

-156 ARTGRVVGGDVAT
+156 ARTGQVVGGDVAT
-169 IFLVTADQRS
+169 IFLVTADGTS

-184 SYGLDALFLDGL
+184 SYGLDPNFMAGL

-201 EGVVGEVAARAQA
+201 EGVVGEVARRAQA
-214 VIVNHVAGAAPT
+214 VIVNHVAGSTPT
-226 SPLLREQVS
+226 SPLLRERVA

-254 GTRVHHRF
+254 GTRAHHRF
-262 QERDLQLL
+262 QGRDLQLL

-295 GAEHARQHVAILARA
+295 GAEHARLHVAILARA
-310 GDVLATALESYDEAM
+310 SDVLATALESYDEAM
-325 IRLVEVVVPSFADW
+325 VRLVDVVVPSFADW

-354 ADGSD
+354 ADGAQ
-359 GRWDDVTA
+359 GRWADA
-367 RHPHPDGEA
+367 PPRHPHPEGEA
-376 LVRRVLASGRPEVVI
+376 LVRRVLATGRPEVVMA
-391 RTRREGPPHGG
+391 TRRDGPLHGG
-402 EPAPPGAYL
+402 EPGSPGAYL
-411 ETEGES
+411 ETVLDS

-436 LSFVTGAGRRGYRR
+436 LSFVTGVDRRGYRR

-457 GLAERVAIAV
+457 GLAERVAIAI

-488 QLRRLMEAA
+488 QLQRLMEAA

-510 RVVSEHGRRVLEAEQ
+510 RVLSEHARRVLDAEQ
-525 AVVLMLPPGET
+525 AVVLAVPPGSS
-536 QPPFTALPLAEPTGV
+536 PPASG
-551 EPATEVEVSAPA
+551 EVESVVEVTA
-563 ELPAALAPVVH
+563 PAALPETTAPVVQ
-574 AACQLVAK
+574 AASRAVAR
-582 ANRPLRNSGG
+582 ASRPLRHASGLDDI
-592 PGEVDDP
+592 DDP
-599 VIAAELASSGA
+599 AIAAELASSGA
-610 RTVPWMAVPLFDST
+610 QAVPWMAVPLVDST
-624 GTRNR
+624 GTRHR
-629 AIVVLGRARP
+629 AIIVLGRARS

-653 MATVAL
+653 MSTVAL

-690 LYGVARW
+690 LEGVARW
-697 WNGAAGSLFGWA
+697 WNGAAGSLLGWD
-709 GPAVGAQRIPAAD
+709 GPSTGALRIPAAD
-722 EAAASSLGR
+722 DAAASALAR

-743 GAQLAAH
+743 GVQVAVR
-750 RDDELLQLSVS
+750 RDEEPLELSVS

-796 RLGAMA
+796 RLSAMA

-825 LLRRIDPGDPL
+825 LLRRIDPADPL

-862 RQVGQPGVVDPDS
+862 RQVGQPGVIDPDS
-875 IVRAMEPMLVRVMG
+875 IVRSMEPMLIRVMG

-905 LVDPAEIERAVLN
+905 LVDPAEIERAILN

-927 PKGGRLVIR
+927 PKGGRLVVR

-949 IVAVAV
+949 IVALAV

-960 GMDEETAEHCFE
+960 GMDAETAEHCFE

-989 AVHATVTQAGGQV
+989 AVHAMVTQAGGQV
-1002 SLDTAP
+1002 SVDTAP

-1016 WFPAVEEE
+1016 WFPAVEDD
-1024 EGALEDVNSQLDSS
+1024 EGALGDSVSEQDSS
-1038 GGDELVLVV
+1038 IGDELVLVV

-1064 GYLVLAAAN
+1064 GYLVLAAAD

-1086 PLDLLVTDVVMP
+1086 SIDLLVTDVVMP

-1125 DEGAMERHPLE
+1125 DEGAMERHPLD

-1156 HALDR
+1156 LALDR
-1161 AASSSKGRV
+1161 AAASRKNRV
-1170 ASKRFRTEAT
+1170 VPAPLRAEAT

>member
-1 VSRPNSRSAGR
+1 MSRPKSPRTGR
-12 LASWRGRPGREG
+12 LASLLGRPEHEAG
-24 SVAPNWDETP
+24 APSWDSTP
-34 SDPTAIVPEDH
+34 ADPAAIVPDDH
-45 GPEADRLLRQ
+45 GPEADRLLHQ

-75 SFVVYH
+75 SFVIFH
-81 FLTAEHRTAASVTL
+81 FVTVNRTL
-95 AWLFVG
+95 AWLFVFA
-101 GSAAMVLVI
+101 SAVMVIVI
-110 LLFRRVA
+110 LVFRRVA
-117 ERRIRLGLHDAGVA
+117 EHRIRLGLHDAGVA

-142 LSFLPLDALLDELL
+142 LSFLPLDELLDELL

-169 IFLVTADQRS
+169 IFLVTADGAS

-184 SYGLDALFLDGL
+184 SYGLDARVTDGL
-196 QVRVG
+196 EVRVG
-201 EGVVGEVAARAQA
+201 QGVVGEVASRAQA
-214 VIVNHVAGAAPT
+214 VIVNDVAEATETA
-226 SPLLREQVS
+226 PLLRQRVS

-254 GTRVHHRF
+254 GTRVRHRF
-262 QERDLQLL
+262 QDRDLQLL

-325 IRLVEVVVPSFADW
+325 VRLVEVVVPGFADW
-339 FAVDVVDEQGTLRRV
+339 FAVDVVDDKGTLRRV
-354 ADGSD
+354 ADGAE
-359 GRWDDVTA
+359 GRWDRART
-367 RHPHPDGEA
+367 RHPHPDGDT
-376 LVRRVLASGRPEVVI
+376 LVRRVLANGRPEVVI
-391 RTRREGPPHGG
+391 HTRREGPPHGG
-402 EPAPPGAYL
+402 EPALPGGYR
-411 ETEGES
+411 ETETDSE
-417 GIESM
+417 IESM

-428 LRGLSFGA
+428 LRGLAFGA
-436 LSFVTGAGRRGYRR
+436 LSFVTGPGRRGYRR
-450 SDLETAG
+450 SDLETAA
-457 GLAERVAIAV
+457 GLAERVAIAI

-510 RVVSEHGRRVLEAEQ
+510 RVLSEHARRVLDAEQ
-525 AVVLMLPPGET
+525 AVVVVLPSG
-536 QPPFTALPLAEPTGV
+536 ALAPTGG
-551 EPATEVEVSAPA
+551 PSKAGGTGAEVEVSAPTG
-563 ELPAALAPVVH
+563 LPDTVAAAVD
-574 AACQLVAK
+574 AASRLVAA
-582 ANRPLRNSGG
+582 ANRPLR
-592 PGEVDDP
+592 
-599 VIAAELASSGA
+599 SSGA
-610 RTVPWMAVPLFDST
+610 GDEGADLATVLAGPAPSDGNVPWMAVPLVDST
-624 GTRNR
+624 ATRNR
-629 AIVVLGRARP
+629 VIVVLGRGRA

-690 LYGVARW
+690 LHGAARW
-697 WNGAAGSLFGWA
+697 WNGAAGSLLGWDDSA
-709 GPAVGAQRIPAAD
+709 AARSDGALRIPAAD
-722 EAAASSLGR
+722 EVATSALAR

-743 GAQLAAH
+743 GVQLAAL
-750 RDDELLQLSVS
+750 RDHELLQLSVS

-825 LLRRIDPGDPL
+825 LLRRIDPADPL

-843 QRAGHRAA
+843 QRAGDRAA

-862 RQVGQPGVVDPDS
+862 RQVGQPVVVDPDS
-875 IVRAMEPMLVRVMG
+875 IVRGMEPMLVRVMG
-889 EDVRL
+889 EDVQL

-905 LVDPAEIERAVLN
+905 LVDPTDIERAVLN

-936 TRVVGA
+936 TRVVGS

-949 IVAVAV
+949 IVALAV

-960 GMDEETAEHCFE
+960 GMDEDTAEHCFE

-989 AVHATVTQAGGQV
+989 AVHAMVTQAGGQV
-1002 SLDTAP
+1002 SVDTAP

-1016 WFPAVEEE
+1016 WFPAVEDDEA
-1024 EGALEDVNSQLDSS
+1024 ALRDALPEQDSS
-1038 GGDELVLVV
+1038 VGDELVLVV

-1073 GVEALAVARSLER
+1073 GVEALAVAHSLGR
-1086 PLDLLVTDVVMP
+1086 AVDLLVTDVVMP

-1104 LAESLV
+1104 LADSLV
-1110 DLWPSVAVLFMSGHL
+1110 ELWPTLAVLFVSGHL
-1125 DEGAMERHPLE
+1125 DEGALERHPLD
-1136 PDADLLPKPFTPDQL
+1136 PDADLLPKPFTPTQL

-1156 HALDR
+1156 RALDLAAADRKSR
-1161 AASSSKGRV
+1161 AAADHLRAE
-1170 ASKRFRTEAT
+1170 AS

>member
-1 VSRPNSRSAGR
+1 MAR
-12 LASWRGRPGREG
+12 LASLLARREEEVG
-24 SVAPNWDETP
+24 APTWDSTDA
-34 SDPTAIVPEDH
+34 DPTAIVPDEQ
-45 GPEADRLLRQ
+45 GPEADRLLHQ

-75 SFVVYH
+75 SVVIFH
-81 FLTAEHRTAASVTL
+81 FLTVNRTL
-95 AWLFVG
+95 AWLFVFA
-101 GSAAMVLVI
+101 SAVMVAVI
-110 LLFRRVA
+110 LVFRRVA

-156 ARTGRVVGGDVAT
+156 ARTGHVVGGDVAA
-169 IFLVTADQRS
+169 IFLVSADGTS

-184 SYGLDALFLDGL
+184 SYGLDARITEGL
-196 QVRVG
+196 EVLMG
-201 EGVVGEVAARAQA
+201 EGVVGEVASRAQA
-214 VIVNHVAGAAPT
+214 VIVNDVAEATET
-226 SPLLREQVS
+226 SPLMRQRVS

-254 GTRVHHRF
+254 GTRIRHRF

-270 QLVADRSAASIERA
+270 QLVADRTAASIERA

-325 IRLVEVVVPSFADW
+325 VRLVDVVVPAFADW

-354 ADGSD
+354 ADGAD
-359 GRWDDVTA
+359 GRWDTA
-367 RHPHPDGEA
+367 QRRHPHPDGEA
-376 LVRRVLASGRPEVVI
+376 LVRRVLANGRPEVVI
-391 RTRREGPPHGG
+391 HTRRAGPPHGG
-402 EPAPPGAYL
+402 EPALPGTYH
-411 ETEGES
+411 ETDTGS

-422 LVVPVH
+422 VVVPVH

-436 LSFVTGAGRRGYRR
+436 LSFVTGTGRRGYRR
-450 SDLETAG
+450 SDLETAA

-510 RVVSEHGRRVLEAEQ
+510 RVLSEHGRRVLDAEQ
-525 AVVLMLPPGET
+525 AVVLTLSPGDLPPDGEE
-536 QPPFTALPLAEPTGV
+536 TAER
-551 EPATEVEVSAPA
+551 VEVSAPA
-563 ELPAALAPVVH
+563 AVPDSLAPVVQ
-574 AACQLVAK
+574 AASRLVAG
-582 ANRPLRNSGG
+582 ANRPLRNSGLD
-592 PGEVDDP
+592 ELSDP
-599 VIAAELASSGA
+599 VVAAALASSGA
-610 RTVPWMAVPLFDST
+610 RAVPWMAVPLVDST

-629 AIVVLGRARP
+629 AIVVLGRERS

-690 LYGVARW
+690 LSGAARW
-697 WNGAAGSLFGWA
+697 WNGAAGSLLGWGA
-709 GPAVGAQRIPAAD
+709 PSTDAVSDRVLRIPASD
-722 EAAASSLGR
+722 EAAGSALGR

-743 GAQLAAH
+743 GVQLGAL
-750 RDDELLQLSVS
+750 RDGELLQLSVS
-761 TAPLLDHEGS
+761 TAPLLDHNGL

-796 RLGAMA
+796 RLSAMA

-825 LLRRIDPGDPL
+825 LLRQIDAGDPL

-875 IVRAMEPMLVRVMG
+875 IVRAMEPMLVRVIG
-889 EDVRL
+889 EDVQL
-894 ELVPPDPGGRI
+894 ELVPPEPGGRI

-927 PKGGRLVIR
+927 PRGGRLVIR

-942 DLPAPQR
+942 DLPVPQR
-949 IVAVAV
+949 IVALAV

-972 PFYTTKGMA
+972 PFYTTKGLA

-989 AVHATVTQAGGQV
+989 AVHAMVTQAGGQV

-1016 WFPAVEEE
+1016 WFPAVEDQDGLYGD
-1024 EGALEDVNSQLDSS
+1024 GALEDDSS
-1038 GGDELVLVV
+1038 GAGDELVLVV

-1053 RRLAVRELEER
+1053 RRLAVRELEEL

-1073 GVEALAVARSLER
+1073 GVEAMAVARSLER

-1110 DLWPSVAVLFMSGHL
+1110 ELWPTVAVLFMSGHL
-1125 DEGAMERHPLE
+1125 DEGALERHPLD
-1136 PDADLLPKPFTPDQL
+1136 PDADLLPKPFTPAQL

-1161 AASSSKGRV
+1161 AAANRKTGVPKHLR
-1170 ASKRFRTEAT
+1170 AEAT

>member
-1 VSRPNSRSAGR
+1 VPT
-12 LASWRGRPGREG
+12 
-24 SVAPNWDETP
+24 WDTTP
-34 SDPTAIVPEDH
+34 SDPTAIVPDDR
-45 GPEADRLLRQ
+45 GPEADRLLHQ
-55 ALGRHTFLGEA
+55 ALGRHMFLGEA
-66 ALVVAWALF
+66 ALVLSWALF
-75 SFVVYH
+75 SVIVFH
-81 FLTAEHRTAASVTL
+81 FLTVNHKTAATVTL
-95 AWLFVG
+95 GWLFVG
-101 GSAAMVLVI
+101 ISLVMVLVI

-117 ERRIRLGLHDAGVA
+117 ERRIRLGLHDAAVA

-156 ARTGRVVGGDVAT
+156 ARTGQVVGGDVAT
-169 IFLVTADQRS
+169 IFLVSEDGTN

-184 SYGLDALFLDGL
+184 SYGLDDAFTDRLHV
-196 QVRVG
+196 QVG

-214 VIVNHVAGAAPT
+214 VIVNDVGEAAAAA
-226 SPLLREQVS
+226 PLLREQVA

-241 LLVGGQVIGVVQV
+241 LLVGGTVIGVVQV
-254 GTRVHHRF
+254 GTRHHHRF
-262 QERDLQLL
+262 QGRDLQLL

-295 GAEHARQHVAILARA
+295 GAEHARQHVALLARA

-325 IRLVEVVVPSFADW
+325 VRLVDVVVPSFADW

-354 ADGSD
+354 AHGAQ
-359 GRWDDVTA
+359 GRLAGDPS

-391 RTRREGPPHGG
+391 RSRRGGQPHGG
-402 EPAPPGAYL
+402 EPAASGGYL
-411 ETEGES
+411 ETPPDS

-422 LVVPVH
+422 FVVPVH

-436 LSFVTGAGRRGYRR
+436 LSFVTGEGRRGYRR
-450 SDLETAG
+450 SDLETAR

-467 ERVLLWGESRQAE
+467 ERVLLWSESRQAE

-510 RVVSEHGRRVLEAEQ
+510 RVLSEHARRVLDAGQ
-525 AVVLMLPPGET
+525 AVVLVVPPGDGD
-536 QPPFTALPLAEPTGV
+536 APTGAD
-551 EPATEVEVSAPA
+551 EPEVEVA
-563 ELPAALAPVVH
+563 APVGLLDASGPVVS
-574 AACQLVAK
+574 AACRMMAR
-582 ANRPLRNSGG
+582 ANRPLRHSGG
-592 PGEVDDP
+592 ALDDIDDP
-599 VIAAELASSGA
+599 PTSEMQGPATRA
-610 RTVPWMAVPLFDST
+610 VPWMAVPLVDST
-624 GTRNR
+624 GTRRR
-629 AIVVLGRARP
+629 AIVVLGRDRS

-676 AVVESSPLAIAELD
+676 AVVESSPLAIAELELD
-690 LYGVARW
+690 GVARW
-697 WNGAAGSLFGWA
+697 WNRAAGSLLGWD
-709 GPAVGAQRIPAAD
+709 GTDLGDRRVPAAD
-722 EAAASSLGR
+722 DAAASMLGR

-743 GAQLAAH
+743 GVQVSAQ
-750 RDDELLQLSVS
+750 RDGEMVELSVS

-791 FQQAE
+791 FQKAE
-796 RLGAMA
+796 RLSAMA
-802 RLAGGVAHDF
+802 SLAGGVAHDF

-825 LLRRIDPGDPL
+825 MLRRLDGADPL
-836 VTEVEAI
+836 VAEVEAI
-843 QRAGHRAA
+843 QRAGQRAA

-862 RQVGQPGVVDPDS
+862 RQVGQPEVIDPDAV
-875 IVRAMEPMLVRVMG
+875 VRAMEPMLVRVMG
-889 EDVRL
+889 EDVQL
-894 ELVPPDPGGRI
+894 ELVPSEPGGRI
-905 LVDPAEIERAVLN
+905 LADPAELERAILN
-918 LAINARDAM
+918 MAINARDAM
-927 PKGGRLVIR
+927 PKGGRCVIR

-942 DLPAPQR
+942 DQPAPQR
-949 IVAVAV
+949 IVALAV
-955 SDTGT
+955 GDTGT
-960 GMDEETAEHCFE
+960 GMDAETAEHCFE
-972 PFYTTKGMA
+972 PFFTTKGMA

-989 AVHATVTQAGGQV
+989 AVHAMVTQAGGEV

-1024 EGALEDVNSQLDSS
+1024 ARLPEEETAEGDSS
-1038 GGDELVLVV
+1038 LGDELVLVV

-1053 RRLAVRELEER
+1053 RRLAVGELEER

-1073 GVEALAVARSLER
+1073 GVEGLAVARSLER
-1086 PLDLLVTDVVMP
+1086 PVDLLVTDVVMP
-1098 EMNGVE
+1098 EMNGLE
-1104 LAESLV
+1104 LAQHLV
-1110 DLWPSVAVLFMSGHL
+1110 DRWPWMAVLFMSGHL
-1125 DEGAMERHPLE
+1125 DEGAVHRHPLD
-1136 PDADLLPKPFTPDQL
+1136 PDADLLRKPFTPDQL

-1156 HALDR
+1156 QALDR
-1161 AASSSKGRV
+1161 AA
-1170 ASKRFRTEAT
+1170 ANARTARLPQHLRSRAA

>member
-1 VSRPNSRSAGR
+1 VSRPKSRSAGR
-12 LASWRGRPGREG
+12 LNRLFAPREQEAG
-24 SVAPNWDETP
+24 TP
-34 SDPTAIVPEDH
+34 SWDSTPADPSAIVPDDH
-45 GPEADRLLRQ
+45 GPEADRLLHQ

-75 SFVVYH
+75 SFVIIH
-81 FLTAEHRTAASVTL
+81 FLTVNRTL
-95 AWLFVG
+95 AWLFVFA
-101 GSAAMVLVI
+101 SAVMVAVI
-110 LLFRRVA
+110 LVFRRVA

-156 ARTGRVVGGDVAT
+156 ARTGHVVGGDVAT
-169 IFLVTADQRS
+169 IFLVTADGAS

-184 SYGLDALFLDGL
+184 SYGLDARVTEGL
-196 QVRVG
+196 EVRVG
-201 EGVVGEVAARAQA
+201 EGVMGEVASRAQA
-214 VIVNHVAGAAPT
+214 VIVNDVAEAAET
-226 SPLLREQVS
+226 APLLRERVS

-241 LLVGGQVIGVVQV
+241 LLVGGHVIGVVQV
-254 GTRVHHRF
+254 GTRVRHRF
-262 QERDLQLL
+262 QDRDLQLL

-325 IRLVEVVVPSFADW
+325 VRLVEVVVPAFADF
-339 FAVDVVDEQGTLRRV
+339 FAVDVVDDQGQLRRV
-354 ADGSD
+354 ADGGD
-359 GRWDDVTA
+359 GPWNTDLM
-367 RHPHPDGEA
+367 RHPHPDGET
-376 LVRRVLASGRPEVVI
+376 LVRRVLANGRPEVVI
-391 RTRREGPPHGG
+391 RTRRQGPPHGG
-402 EPAPPGAYL
+402 EPAPPGGYR
-411 ETEGES
+411 ETETDSE
-417 GIESM
+417 IESM

-436 LSFVTGAGRRGYRR
+436 LSFVTGVGRRGYRR
-450 SDLETAG
+450 SDLETAA
-457 GLAERVAIAV
+457 GLAERVAIAI

-510 RVVSEHGRRVLEAEQ
+510 RVLSEHARRVLDAEQ
-525 AVVLMLPPGET
+525 AVVLVLPSDALHSIEGPSWAGESG
-536 QPPFTALPLAEPTGV
+536 A
-551 EPATEVEVSAPA
+551 EVEVSAPTG
-563 ELPAALAPVVH
+563 LPDAVSRVVQV
-574 AACQLVAK
+574 AGRLVAT
-582 ANRPLRNSGG
+582 ANRPLRDT
-592 PGEVDDP
+592 GELD
-599 VIAAELASSGA
+599 ELADPAAPQSAPSDTRA
-610 RTVPWMAVPLFDST
+610 VPWMAVPLVDST
-624 GTRNR
+624 ATRNR
-629 AIVVLGRARP
+629 VIVVLGRGRS

-690 LYGVARW
+690 LQGAARW
-697 WNGAAGSLFGWA
+697 WNGAAGSLLGWDDV
-709 GPAVGAQRIPAAD
+709 PVGASPDVALRIPAAD
-722 EAAASSLGR
+722 DAAASALSR

-743 GAQLAAH
+743 GVQLAAV
-750 RDDELLQLSVS
+750 RDNELLQLSVS

-825 LLRRIDPGDPL
+825 LLRQIDSADPL

-875 IVRAMEPMLVRVMG
+875 VVRAMEPMLVRVMG
-889 EDVRL
+889 EDVQL

-905 LVDPAEIERAVLN
+905 LVDPTEIERAVLN

-927 PKGGRLVIR
+927 PKGGRLVVR
-936 TRVVGA
+936 TRVVGS

-949 IVAVAV
+949 IVALAV

-989 AVHATVTQAGGQV
+989 AVHAMVTQAGGQV

-1016 WFPAVEEE
+1016 WFPAVEDDEGFVDKPVLEE
-1024 EGALEDVNSQLDSS
+1024 DSS

-1073 GVEALAVARSLER
+1073 GVEALSVAHSLER
-1086 PLDLLVTDVVMP
+1086 PVDLLVTDVVMP
-1098 EMNGVE
+1098 EMSGVE

-1110 DLWPSVAVLFMSGHL
+1110 ELWPALAVLFMSGHL
-1125 DEGAMERHPLE
+1125 DEGAMERHPLDPE
-1136 PDADLLPKPFTPDQL
+1136 ADLLPKPFTPDQL

-1156 HALDR
+1156 RALDHAAATRKNR
-1161 AASSSKGRV
+1161 AVPGHLRA
-1170 ASKRFRTEAT
+1170 EAT

>member
-1 VSRPNSRSAGR
+1 MSRPKSRSVGR
-12 LASWRGRPGREG
+12 LARLTARREEEVGAPSWD
-24 SVAPNWDETP
+24 STP
-34 SDPTAIVPEDH
+34 SDPSAIVPADH

-75 SFVVYH
+75 SFVSFH
-81 FLTAEHRTAASVTL
+81 FLTVNRTL
-95 AWLFVG
+95 AWLFVFA
-101 GSAAMVLVI
+101 SAVMVIVI
-110 LLFRRVA
+110 LVFRRVA
-117 ERRIRLGLHDAGVA
+117 ERRIRLGLHDARVA

-142 LSFLPLDALLDELL
+142 LSFLPLDELLDELL
-156 ARTGRVVGGDVAT
+156 ARTGNVVGGDVAT
-169 IFLVTADQRS
+169 IFLVTADGAS

-184 SYGLDALFLDGL
+184 SYGLDARVTEGL
-196 QVRVG
+196 EVRVG
-201 EGVVGEVAARAQA
+201 EGVVGEVASRAQA
-214 VIVNHVAGAAPT
+214 VIVNDVAEATETA
-226 SPLLREQVS
+226 PLLRQRVS

-254 GTRVHHRF
+254 GTRVRHRF

-325 IRLVEVVVPSFADW
+325 VRLVDVVVPSFADW

-354 ADGSD
+354 ADGAD
-359 GRWDDVTA
+359 GRWGAVHT

-376 LVRRVLASGRPEVVI
+376 LVRRVLAGGRPEVVI
-391 RTRREGPPHGG
+391 RIRRDGPPHGG
-402 EPAPPGAYL
+402 EPGLPGAFS
-411 ETEGES
+411 EIDDEDS

-436 LSFVTGAGRRGYRR
+436 LSFVTGVGRRGYRH

-497 LAVNAPLAEPQVL
+497 LVVNAPLAEPQVL
-510 RVVSEHGRRVLEAEQ
+510 RVLSEHGRRVLDAEQ
-525 AVVLMLPPGET
+525 AVVLVLPPGE
-536 QPPFTALPLAEPTGV
+536 LPAGV
-551 EPATEVEVSAPA
+551 TSSTPGEAGGEIEVSAPTGVSD
-563 ELPAALAPVVH
+563 ALSPVVH
-574 AACQLVAK
+574 AASRLVAR
-582 ANRPLRNSGG
+582 ANRPLRSAGG
-592 PGEVDDP
+592 VEEGADP
-599 VIAAELASSGA
+599 VIAAELGSGGA
-610 RTVPWMAVPLFDST
+610 RAVPWMAVPLVDST

-629 AIVVLGRARP
+629 AIVVLGRERS

-690 LYGVARW
+690 LTGAARW
-697 WNGAAGSLFGWA
+697 WNGAAGSLLGWDS
-709 GPAVGAQRIPAAD
+709 PAHDAVPHGALRISAAD
-722 EAAASSLGR
+722 EVAASALSR

-743 GAQLAAH
+743 GVQLGAL
-750 RDDELLQLSVS
+750 RNDELLQLSVS
-761 TAPLLDHEGS
+761 TAPLLDHNGS

-796 RLGAMA
+796 RLSAMA

-825 LLRRIDPGDPL
+825 LLRQIDPSDPL

-875 IVRAMEPMLVRVMG
+875 IVRSMEPMLVRVIG
-889 EDVRL
+889 EDVHL
-894 ELVPPDPGGRI
+894 ELVPPEPGGRI

-949 IVAVAV
+949 IVALAV

-972 PFYTTKGMA
+972 PFYTTKGLA

-989 AVHATVTQAGGQV
+989 AVHAMVTQAGGQV

-1024 EGALEDVNSQLDSS
+1024 EELAFGADTIEQDSS

-1073 GVEALAVARSLER
+1073 GVEALSVARSLER
-1086 PLDLLVTDVVMP
+1086 PVDLLVTDVVMP

-1110 DLWPSVAVLFMSGHL
+1110 DLWPTLAVLFMSGHL
-1125 DEGAMERHPLE
+1125 DEGAMERHPLD

-1156 HALDR
+1156 LALDR
-1161 AASSSKGRV
+1161 GAANRRTHPTDHLRAG
-1170 ASKRFRTEAT
+1170 AS